1 MPSRGE
7 EAKIEGTSLSLSL
20 FSRRREFGFQGVPR
34 DECEFLR
41 ALRIKAAAPD
51 RSPYRE
57 IIISSFPFFLFSS
70 SNLENENEK

>member
-7 EAKIEGTSLSLSL
+7 ETKIEEAPLS
-20 FSRRREFGFQGVPR
+20 FSSQRREFGFQGVPR

-57 IIISSFPFFLFSS
+57 IIISSFPFFLFFVESR
-70 SNLENENEK
+70 K